1 MNIFFSYG
9 HKDYPEFVKRFASDL
24 GKTHTVWTDE
34 NINLGDAWV
43 QNIDDAIKGSDIFLF
58 LMGTDAIRKDSYCY
72 GEIIFAKNIKKKIVV
87 ISLENVIAPTIIA
100 QEQRFSME
108 NVFDICGDLQENEY
122 NEVFPKLC
130 LKLEQCI
137 SQTAEIGAAP
147 ILPLRTFDNT
157 QRINNLLKEQYCD
170 PALLDLIEKWL
181 QSDKTHFALFGG
193 AGSGKSTA
201 AAFIYDTYK
210 HKAVIH
216 FCNYVNESTTDIR
229 VIMQA
234 TADGLSK
241 VCEEYRNKIADTV
254 NFERSMEGLGAN
266 DIFDELFL
274 KPFSSINLSNAYI
287 IILDGVDEISQ
298 KQKKEFYRIIL
309 KRFQELSGK
318 LKLVLTSRK
327 DSEIA
332 PALFANG
339 ADILNEYE
347 KFNNNSIKTYI
358 KNWFEKNNMHYDDD
372 CLEKII
378 FQSKGDFLYIKFILE
393 ELKLRGTS
401 DVTTVVF
408 PIGMKGICQSYF
420 DRIFS
425 EEDNYYNET
434 VAPFLEIIT
443 TAKMPVPIQTLEA
456 LLNID
461 ALDIRNIIKKL
472 DMFIEIR
479 DNSIMLVHK
488 SVHDWLCNVTLDDK
502 YYISLNR
509 GRKKFCN
516 FVISEFKNN
525 EISKYTAECGFKHLA
540 ESGNIEKI
548 AEIIAFGSNNV
559 HSLFIL
565 FSTQMLLSE
574 EINLIVKIFTV
585 FAAQKYNS
593 YFVFAEVLKLMLQ
606 YGKKSEAEILIN
618 FIEDKEQKETLSG
631 LFEFYDL
638 KTANSNTSHIID
650 KGEALVNRIND
661 DKILAEVLR
670 ILGDAY
676 RENGRHDDAV
686 RLYNEAKIKASS
698 NNLEMIYL
706 DCECALIDMEYV
718 IGDLDTALNSL
729 KKIKE
734 RIDFNNPNIYT
745 YKYYRLLGHIFQAEN
760 SFSESINAFN
770 ECLRIAKLLS
780 FPLKQIETNNSLA
793 EVQTDLNIGQEYL
806 ETARKLDKDANLNR
820 LEYGKGFYIEAGLLF
835 NNKKIIEAN
844 VCADKA
850 IMILEEVGYGSGCA
864 RSYLIK
870 AEILFNEEKYQ
881 EALPYALKA
890 RDYFIRE
897 NIYPVFKSQ
906 AACLIQKI
914 QEKL

>member
-24 GKTHTVWTDE
+24 GKRHTVWTDE
-34 NINLGDAWV
+34 NINLGDAWA
-43 QNIDDAIKGSDIFLF
+43 QNIDDAIKRSDVFLF
-58 LMGTDAIRKDSYCY
+58 LMGADAIRKDSYCY

-87 ISLENVIAPTIIA
+87 ISIENVNAPTIIA

-122 NEVFPKLC
+122 NETFPKLC
-130 LKLEQCI
+130 LKLEQCM
-137 SQTAEIGAAP
+137 SQSTEVGAAP

-157 QRINNLLKEQYCD
+157 QRIKSLLKEQYCD
-170 PALLDLIEKWL
+170 HALLDLIEKWL
-181 QSDKTHFALFGG
+181 KSDKTHFALFGG

-201 AAFIYDTYK
+201 AAFIYDSYK
-210 HKAVIH
+210 QKAVIH
-216 FCNYVNESTTDIR
+216 FCNYVNEITTDIR

-241 VCEEYRNKIADTV
+241 ICEEYRNKIADTV

-274 KPFSSINLSNAYI
+274 KPFSSINLSEAYI

-298 KQKKEFYRIIL
+298 KQKKEFFRIIL

-339 ADILNEYE
+339 AEILNEYE
-347 KFNNNSIKTYI
+347 KFNNNSIKSYI
-358 KNWFEKNNMHYDDD
+358 KIWFEKNSIHYDDE
-372 CLEKII
+372 CLKKII
-378 FQSKGDFLYIKFILE
+378 LQSKGDFLYIKFILE

-434 VAPFLEIIT
+434 VAPFLEIVT
-443 TAKMPVPIQTLEA
+443 TAKMPVPIQTLEV
-456 LLNID
+456 LLGID

-488 SVHDWLCNVTLDDK
+488 SIHDWLCNVTLDDK

-509 GRKKFCN
+509 GRKTFCKFI
-516 FVISEFKNN
+516 ISEFKNN
-525 EISKYTAECGFKHLA
+525 EISKYTAKCGFKHLA
-540 ESGNIEKI
+540 ESGNIENI
-548 AEIIAFGSNNV
+548 AEIIAAGSQNV
-559 HSLFIL
+559 HSLFVN
-565 FSTQMLLSE
+565 FTMQMLLSE
-574 EINLIVKIFTV
+574 EINLIIKIFTV
-585 FAAQKYNS
+585 FAAQKHNS

-606 YGKKSEAEILIN
+606 YGKNSDAKTIIN
-618 FIEDKEQKETLSG
+618 CFKDEEQKQTLSE
-631 LFEFYDL
+631 LYEFYVL
-638 KTANSNTSHIID
+638 KTANSNTLHII
-650 KGEALVNRIND
+650 KTGEMLVNRIKD

-686 RLYNEAKIKASS
+686 RLYNEAKIKASE
-698 NNLEMIYL
+698 NNLDMIYL
-706 DCECALIDMEYV
+706 DCECALIDMEFV
-718 IGDLDTALNSL
+718 VGDLDAASNSM

-745 YKYYRLLGHIFQAEN
+745 YKYYRLLGHIFQFDN
-760 SFSESINAFN
+760 SVSESINAFN

-793 EVQTDLNIGQEYL
+793 ELQTDLNTGLEYL
-806 ETARKLDKDANLNR
+806 ETARKLDKGANLNR

-835 NNKKIIEAN
+835 KNNKTKEAKT
-844 VCADKA
+844 CADTA
-850 IMILEEVGYGSGCA
+850 ITILEEVGYGSGCA

-881 EALPYALKA
+881 EALTYAIKSYN
-890 RDYFIRE
+890 YFIRE
-897 NIYPVFKSQ
+897 NIYPIFKSQ
-906 AACLIQKI
+906 ASSLIQKM
-914 QEKL
+914 QEKI